1 MAPKDTLLN
10 LLCNEAK
17 KSVVDQQLGAV
28 IIKSGKIIN
37 KPSCNTA
44 RNLCRG
50 VISGSLH
57 AEARAIVNYF
67 GDAISFDRKKGWCV
81 QRDKVKKSET

>member
-1 MAPKDTLLN
+1 MPPKDTLMN

-17 KSVVDQQLGAV
+17 KSVVDQQLAAA
-28 IIKSGKIIN
+28 IIKSGKIVS

-50 VISGSLH
+50 AISGSLH
-57 AEARAIVNYF
+57 AEARAIINYY
-67 GDAISFDRKKGWCV
+67 GNAISFDRKKGWCV
-81 QRDKVKKSET
+81 QRSSIKKFKT